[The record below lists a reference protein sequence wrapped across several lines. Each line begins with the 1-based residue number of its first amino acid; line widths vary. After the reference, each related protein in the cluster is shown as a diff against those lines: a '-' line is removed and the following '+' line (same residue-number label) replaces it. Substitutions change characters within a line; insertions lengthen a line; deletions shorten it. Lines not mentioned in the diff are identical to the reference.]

1 MKQNLNLKQT
11 QQLSLSPQ
19 LKQAIK
25 LLQCSQLDFDLEI
38 KNYLE
43 SNPLLE
49 ISEGATSV
57 SEAESETMTLEEGLF
72 EERSSVTDSDI
83 ETFDADS
90 ADWQWS
96 NVSGHNHQD
105 EQLDPILNIAQP
117 YSLRNSLLE
126 QLSEYPLETRD
137 KAIVTLLIEELSP
150 QGFLMTSLEELAENL
165 PLDLMVID
173 EELAFGLTLLQQFE
187 PAGVGARDIQESL
200 LLQAKSKEQ
209 DGSALLAQY
218 ILKEHFDLL
227 VNKQFKQLA
236 RETRLPES
244 KITQALNF
252 ITSLNPYPTSSLA
265 TNQTHYVSPD
275 VKVIKIAGKWV
286 VSLNKRNV
294 PNIQLNQL
302 YAQAVAMHEGKT
314 ELSGSLQE
322 AQWLL
327 KSIEQRFDTIGA
339 IATEIVAKQQ
349 SFFDDGEIAMKP
361 LTLKDVSSK
370 LGIHE
375 STVSRAC
382 TQKYLIC
389 SKGLFELRYFFNQSV
404 QLTAEDGSENEI
416 TSNMAIKARIKELV
430 AQEDTKKPLSDE
442 KLSQLLEKDNISV
455 ARRTVTKYRESLQIP
470 TARER
475 KLK

>member
-1 MKQNLNLKQT
+1 MKQNLNLRQT

-72 EERSSVTDSDI
+72 EEHSSVTDSDI

-105 EQLDPILNIAQP
+105 ELLDPILNIAQP
-117 YSLRNSLLE
+117 YSLRDSLLE

-187 PAGVGARDIQESL
+187 PAGVGARDLQESL
-200 LLQAKSKEQ
+200 LIQAKSKEQ
-209 DGSALLAQY
+209 DGNALLAQY

-236 RETRLPES
+236 KETRLPES

-275 VKVIKIAGKWV
+275 IKVIKIAGKWV
-286 VSLNKRNV
+286 ASLNKRNV

-339 IATEIVAKQQ
+339 IASEIVAKQQ
-349 SFFDDGEIAMKP
+349 SFFDEGEIAMKP

-382 TQKYLIC
+382 TQKYLVC

-404 QLTAEDGSENEI
+404 QLTGEDGSENEI

-430 AQEDTKKPLSDE
+430 SAEDPKKPLSDE